1 MSEYEVDFLAWCRET
16 ADLIREGNLAEVD
29 AEHVAEEI
37 EDLGNNWRHSL
48 RRRLRQLLMHLLKI
62 RYQGNAQQHL
72 RSWRISVNNQR
83 LEIGDLLARASSLRR
98 EMESMLSS
106 CFDRAREMAE
116 EETGLPISTFPVEC
130 PWSLEQIIDRKFWPE
145 ALSHHSI
152 QPPPRTTS
160 PS

>member
-1 MSEYEVDFLAWCRET
+1 MSKYEVDFLEWSRET
-16 ADLIREGNLAEVD
+16 AEQIREGRLAEVD
-29 AEHVAEEI
+29 TEHVAEEI

-48 RRRLRQLLMHLLKI
+48 RSRLRQLLMNLLKI
-62 RYQGNAQQHL
+62 RYQGHAQRHM
-72 RSWRISVNNQR
+72 RSWRISVCNQR
-83 LEIGDLLARASSLRR
+83 LEIGDLLADAPSLRR

-106 CFDRAREMAE
+106 CFVKAREMAE

-130 PWSLEQIIDRKFWPE
+130 PWSLEQIMDRKFWPI
-145 ALSHHSI
+145 HSI